1 MSLRQQ
7 LESTASLVDE
17 FILSMLEG
25 KPKELYLA
33 SSHYIKSG
41 GKRLRPFLVIKSCE
55 LLGGNMKKA
64 LPAAAAIEM
73 IHNFTLVHDD
83 IMDNDEVRHNVP
95 TVHRYYGLP
104 LAILAGDILIMKA
117 FQSITTYGAKA
128 GLPDYVLVQLIAKL
142 TKSCLDVSE
151 GQALDVDMA
160 SSSKFSSESQYINMI
175 DKKTA
180 ALFET
185 SCELGALCAQTN
197 KNDVDKL
204 ARFGRNLGVA
214 FQLVDDLI
222 GVTGDPRITKK
233 PVGNDIREGKKTL
246 PILLAIKKSKGDDK
260 DKILRVFGSRGVT
273 YNELKEAVNV
283 LTKSGVDREV
293 RKMARFYATKA
304 IESIKA
310 YKDSKAKHALQS
322 LADFVVERTL

>member
-7 LESTASLVDE
+7 LQSTASIVDE
-17 FILSMLEG
+17 FILSVLEG
-25 KPKELYLA
+25 KPKDLYLA

-55 LLGGNMKKA
+55 LLGGNVEKA
-64 LPAAAAIEM
+64 LPVAAAIEM

-83 IMDNDEVRHNVP
+83 IMDSDEVRHNVP

-104 LAILAGDILIMKA
+104 LAILAGDILVMKA
-117 FQSITTYGAKA
+117 FQSITTHGAKA
-128 GLPDYVLVQLIAKL
+128 GLPYDVLVQLIARL

-160 SSSKFSSESQYINMI
+160 SSSKFSSGSQYINMI
-175 DKKTA
+175 GKKTA

-185 SCELGALCAQTN
+185 SCELGAICAQTS
-197 KNDVDKL
+197 KDDVSNL

-222 GVTGDPRITKK
+222 GVAGDPKVTKK

-246 PILLAIKKSKGDDK
+246 PILLAIKKVKGEDR
-260 DKILRVFGSRGVT
+260 DKILRVFGAKNVT
-273 YNELKEAVNV
+273 EPELKEAVSV
-283 LTKSGVDREV
+283 LMSAGVDREV
-293 RKMARFYATKA
+293 RNMARFYATKA
-304 IESIKA
+304 IDSIKA
-310 YKDSKAKHALQS
+310 YRDSKAKRALQS